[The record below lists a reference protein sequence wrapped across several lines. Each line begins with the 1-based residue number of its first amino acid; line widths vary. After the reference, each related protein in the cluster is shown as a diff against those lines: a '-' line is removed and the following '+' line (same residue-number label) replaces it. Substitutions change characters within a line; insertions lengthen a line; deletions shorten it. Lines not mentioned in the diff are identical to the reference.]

1 MLRRFYY
8 LTVQFFICSDCH
20 PFWGQIVGMRK
31 PGYLGADWFCAFRA
45 CCPTFC
51 LNIFAICFILHTLS
65 VPGNRL
71 KNINVHYIHFCPVR
85 TVHLVERALINTY
98 AFSIYSSNYYS
109 LIKNISLD
117 VILLS
122 SSLYDEKRL
131 KLVVCPPKV
140 TVDFYSLFFSSF

>member
-51 LNIFAICFILHTLS
+51 LNIFVICFILHTLS

-71 KNINVHYIHFCPVR
+71 KNINAYYIHFCPVHR
-85 TVHLVERALINTY
+85 LYLVERASINTY
-98 AFSIYSSNYYS
+98 AFHIYNLNYY
-109 LIKNISLD
+109 LCAKNIFIFIFELFMLD
-117 VILLS
+117 FCLNFLS
-122 SSLYDEKRL
+122 N
-131 KLVVCPPKV
+131 PPRAIIRE
-140 TVDFYSLFFSSF
+140 